1 MTTWDTRNTLRRET
15 GQSLY
20 LLALMAMVAA
30 ATFGLGILAGR
41 LG

>member
-1 MTTWDTRNTLRRET
+1 MTTGRNTLRRET

-20 LLALMAMVAA
+20 LLALVALIGA
-30 ATFGLGILAGR
+30 ATFGLSVLAGR

>member
-1 MTTWDTRNTLRRET
+1 MKTWERGSLRKET

-20 LLALMAMVAA
+20 LLALVALVGA
-30 ATFGLGILAGR
+30 VTLGLGALAGW